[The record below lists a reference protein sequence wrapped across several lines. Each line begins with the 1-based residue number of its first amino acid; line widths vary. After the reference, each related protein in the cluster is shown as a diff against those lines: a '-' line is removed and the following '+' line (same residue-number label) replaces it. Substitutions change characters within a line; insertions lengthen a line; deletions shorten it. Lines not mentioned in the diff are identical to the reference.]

1 MTPNPIHILIKRVRP
16 GFEDLPLP
24 QPATQFSAG
33 CDLRAAVETAI
44 ELPPMG
50 RALVPTSFAIAIPN
64 GFEGQVRPRSG
75 LALKSGISIPN
86 TPGTI
91 DSDYRGELQV
101 IVINLGSEPFT
112 IHRGD
117 RIAQLLITPVYRPT
131 FVEVEELPDS
141 ERGEGGFGH
150 TGKH

>member
-1 MTPNPIHILIKRVRP
+1 MNPIHVQIKRVRT
-16 GFEDLPLP
+16 GFEDIPLP
-24 QPATQFSAG
+24 QPATPYSSG
-33 CDLRAAVETAI
+33 CDLRAAVETTI

-50 RALVPTSFAIAIPN
+50 RMLVPTSFAVAIPV

-75 LALKSGISIPN
+75 LALKAGISIPN
-86 TPGTI
+86 TPGTV

-101 IVINLGSEPFT
+101 IVINLSQETFT

-117 RIAQLLITPVYRPT
+117 RIAQLVITPVYSPQ
-131 FVEVEELPDS
+131 FVEVEELPES